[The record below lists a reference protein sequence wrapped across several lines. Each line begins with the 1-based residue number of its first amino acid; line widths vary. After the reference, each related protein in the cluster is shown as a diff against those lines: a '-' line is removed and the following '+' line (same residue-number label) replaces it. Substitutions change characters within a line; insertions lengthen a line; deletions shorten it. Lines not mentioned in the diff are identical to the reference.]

1 MLAARRSC
9 ISRRVRGKHAA
20 SHASTRR
27 KPHVHHQHACLFTSC
42 MNMDPSFVMGINTCR
57 RSEASCWICRAGR
70 LSNYQY
76 LYLQTK
82 VFPCCWVEALSVPAG
97 GGGDVYSL
105 TSNSMKFLCCYV
117 SDLYVTVVIYIIF
130 IVIVMTHSLTAM
142 NL

>member
-1 MLAARRSC
+1 MFVHVVHEHGSVLRY
-9 ISRRVRGKHAA
+9 GNKHVPAIGG
-20 SHASTRR
+20 
-27 KPHVHHQHACLFTSC
+27 LLL
-42 MNMDPSFVMGINTCR
+42 DL
-57 RSEASCWICRAGR
+57 SCWSIIE
-70 LSNYQY
+70 LSI
-76 LYLQTK
+76 
-82 VFPCCWVEALSVPAG
+82 SVSANQSVSLLLGGSGG